1 MTVGIVFTLLVNI
14 IQKEPVSLKRTLLT
28 DVQKKILIVVFVVQN
43 RKQMKV
49 KINGTSLNLHIL
61 IAIGIVILNHQVNKR
76 LIKHK

>member
-1 MTVGIVFTLLVNI
+1 MTVGIVFTLLVNV

-61 IAIGIVILNHQVNKR
+61 IAIGIVILNHKVNKR